1 MFQTEYD
8 NKISK
13 SKAIMKLYHL
23 TIMSVG
29 QLLKGNPTQI
39 LQANTAHD

>member
-8 NKISK
+8 NKK
-13 SKAIMKLYHL
+13 SKIKATMKRYHL
-23 TIMSVG
+23 TIMSVD

-39 LQANTAHD
+39 LQTNTAHD